1 MAELKT
7 IEFQLP
13 DMSCGHCAGRV
24 TQALKQADPVCQVEI
39 DLKSRT
45 VRVHSGEDRGA
56 LSDALTEAGY
66 APA

>member
-1 MAELKT
+1 
-7 IEFQLP
+7 
-13 DMSCGHCAGRV
+13 MSCGHCAGRV